1 MNKKKHVYLWR
12 LINKKIRSERRI
24 FNKRALN
31 MSEEKRNI
39 SERIR
44 ELREIFDMTA
54 EEMASETGVD
64 TQKYID
70 YETNGENIPISVLYH
85 ISQKFNVDLSE
96 ILTGEVARISTM
108 QICRRGKGKTI
119 DRYPGYMFE
128 SLAPRF
134 TQKIM
139 EPLLVTLMPGEPE
152 AALVTHKGQEFNLV
166 LEGTIVITYDDKEY
180 ILNAGDAVYFDP
192 THPHGQ
198 KAIGKDKSRFLTV
211 ITE

>member
-1 MNKKKHVYLWR
+1 
-12 LINKKIRSERRI
+12 
-24 FNKRALN
+24 
-31 MSEEKRNI
+31 MSKEKRDI

-44 ELREIFDMTA
+44 ELREIFDMTE
-54 EEMASETGVD
+54 EEMARETGVD
-64 TQKYID
+64 TQKYIE

-96 ILTGEVARISTM
+96 ILTGEAARISTM

-119 DRYPGYMFE
+119 DRFPGYMFE

-152 AALVTHKGQEFNLV
+152 AALVTHRGQEFNLV
-166 LEGTIVITYDDKEY
+166 LEGTIVITYDDREY

-198 KAIGKDKSRFLTV
+198 KAIGMDKSRFLTV

>member
-1 MNKKKHVYLWR
+1 MKDEM
-12 LINKKIRSERRI
+12 I
-24 FNKRALN
+24 A
-31 MSEEKRNI
+31 I

-44 ELREIFDMTA
+44 ELREIFDVTI
-54 EEMASETGVD
+54 EEMAEETGVS
-64 TQKYID
+64 TQKYIE

-85 ISQKFNVDLSE
+85 IAQRFGVDLSE
-96 ILTGEVARISTM
+96 ILTGEHAHLSTL
-108 QICRRGKGKTI
+108 QICKRGSGKTI

-134 TQKIM
+134 KDKVM

-152 AALVTHKGQEFNLV
+152 AALVTHGGQEFNIV
-166 LEGTIVITYDDKEY
+166 LEGTIAITYDDKEH
-180 ILNAGDAVYFDP
+180 ILAPGDAVYFDP

-198 KAIGKDKSRFLTV
+198 KAVGTGKARFLTV

>member
-1 MNKKKHVYLWR
+1 MQEEM
-12 LINKKIRSERRI
+12 KKISD
-24 FNKRALN
+24 
-31 MSEEKRNI
+31 
-39 SERIR
+39 RIR
-44 ELREIFDMTA
+44 ELREIFDLT
-54 EEMASETGVD
+54 ESEMAKETGV
-64 TQKYID
+64 TTEKYIE
-70 YETNGENIPISVLYH
+70 YESSGENIPISVLYH

-96 ILTGEVARISTM
+96 ILTGEPARLSTI

-134 TQKIM
+134 THKIM
-139 EPLLVTLMPGEPE
+139 EPLLVTLIPGQPE
-152 AALVTHKGQEFNLV
+152 AALVTHEGQEFNLV
-166 LEGTIVITYDDKEY
+166 LEGAIVITYDDKEY

-198 KAIGKDKSRFLTV
+198 KALGESKARFLTV